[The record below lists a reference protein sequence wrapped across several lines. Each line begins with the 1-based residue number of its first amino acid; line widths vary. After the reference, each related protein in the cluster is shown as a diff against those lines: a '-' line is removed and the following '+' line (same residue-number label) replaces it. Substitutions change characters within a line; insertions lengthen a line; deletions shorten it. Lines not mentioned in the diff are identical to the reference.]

1 MKTGS
6 TNIRLINSGLINTGL
21 INKWVKSGSPWI
33 WLTAASVSISL
44 LALIGVILLLA
55 GQGMRY
61 FWPSPVYQF
70 ELKQTAAG
78 PVRLVGEIYRQQSLP
93 RQQLEQAGMTL
104 PPNTGDSVT
113 RLLIKSGNREV
124 QGQDFYTLLESDIQQ
139 RSLPKGLL
147 ALDRHNNGM
156 AYGLLA
162 GMLDNGQPLVGDNL
176 RQELQKRLPIVQALV
191 RQANDIQFRQMSML
205 NQQFEALRLQKKRL
219 QIAGDLDSKSQDRI
233 DAELGELQRRHQTLI
248 DKLRSLQTEKHR
260 YTLLWQDMNGQ
271 IHPLP
276 LSEINRAWYP
286 NDMSFGQKLRH
297 WAAQTKKFL
306 TDNPYNVSSEGGVFP
321 AIFGTV
327 LMVILMSIVV
337 MPLGVI
343 AAVYL
348 HEYAGKNWLTRLIRI
363 SVVNLA
369 GVPSIV
375 YGVFGLGFFVY
386 LIGGSLDKLFYAESL
401 PNPTFG
407 TPGVLWAALTLA
419 LLTLPVV
426 IVATEEG
433 LARIPTSLR
442 QGSQALGASKA
453 ETLWHIVLPMAA
465 PAMLTGL
472 ILAVARAA
480 GETAPLMLV
489 GVVKSA
495 PVLPVDGI
503 FPFLHLERKFMHLS
517 FQIYDMAFQSPNVE
531 AARPL
536 VFATA
541 LLLVI
546 IVVGLNLAAM
556 GIRHH
561 LREKYRGLML

>member
-1 MKTGS
+1 MIGFTK
-6 TNIRLINSGLINTGL
+6 
-21 INKWVKSGSPWI
+21 KWFASGSPWI
-33 WLTAASVSISL
+33 WLTAGAVSISL
-44 LALIGVILLLA
+44 LALLGVVLLLA

-61 FWPSPVYQF
+61 FWPSPVYVF
-70 ELKQTAAG
+70 DLKQTAAG
-78 PVRLVGEIYRQQSLP
+78 PVQVIGDIYQQQSIP
-93 RQQLEQAGMTL
+93 REQLEQAGIML
-104 PPNTGDSVT
+104 PPEAGETVT
-113 RLLIKSGNREV
+113 RYLIKTGNREI
-124 QGQDFYTLLESDIQQ
+124 QGQDFHRLLDTDIQQ
-139 RSLPKGLL
+139 RSQPKDLL
-147 ALDRHNNGM
+147 VLDRHINGT
-156 AYGLLA
+156 AYGFLA
-162 GMLDNGQPLVGDNL
+162 GMLDNGQPVVGDNL
-176 RQELQKRLPIVQALV
+176 AQELQKRIPVIQALV
-191 RQANDIQFRQMSML
+191 RQSKDIQFRQMNML

-219 QIAGDLDSKSQDRI
+219 QMRGEFDGKAQDRI
-233 DAELGELQRRHQTLI
+233 EAEWGELQRSHQAMME
-248 DKLRSLQTEKHR
+248 KLRGLQIDQSR
-260 YTLLWQDMNGQ
+260 YTLLLRDMNGQ
-271 IHPLP
+271 VHPLP
-276 LSEINRAWYP
+276 LSQINRAWYP
-286 NDMSFGQKLRH
+286 NEMSLGQKLRH
-297 WAAQTKKFL
+297 FVVQTHKFL
-306 TDNPYNVSSEGGVFP
+306 TDNPRNANTEGGVFP

-348 HEYAGKNWLTRLIRI
+348 HEYAGKNWLTRMIRI

-386 LIGGSLDKLFYAESL
+386 FIGGSLDKLFYPEAL

-433 LARIPTSLR
+433 LSRIPASLR
-442 QGSQALGASKA
+442 QGSLALGASKA

-465 PAMLTGL
+465 PAMITGL

-495 PVLPVDGI
+495 PLLPVDGV
-503 FPFLHLERKFMHLS
+503 FPYLHLERKFMHLS

-531 AARPL
+531 SARPL

-546 IVVGLNLAAM
+546 IVVGLNLAAI
-556 GIRHH
+556 GIHHH

>member
-1 MKTGS
+1 M
-6 TNIRLINSGLINTGL
+6 
-21 INKWVKSGSPWI
+21 
-33 WLTAASVSISL
+33 SISL
-44 LALIGVILLLA
+44 LALLGVVLLLA

-61 FWPSPVYQF
+61 FWPSPVYLF

-78 PVRLVGEIYRQQSLP
+78 PVRVIGEIYQQQSLP
-93 RQQLEQAGMTL
+93 RQQLEQAGIIL
-104 PPNTGDSVT
+104 PPESGATLT
-113 RLLIKSGNREV
+113 RYLIKTGNCEI
-124 QGQDFYTLLESDIQQ
+124 QGQDFHRLLDTDIQQ
-139 RSLPKGLL
+139 RSQPKDLL
-147 ALDRHNNGM
+147 VLERQNNGT
-156 AYGLLA
+156 AYGFLA
-162 GMLDNGQPLVGDNL
+162 GMRDNGQPVVGDNL
-176 RQELQKRLPIVQALV
+176 ALELQKRIPVIQALV
-191 RQANDIQFRQMSML
+191 RQSQDIQFRQMNML

-219 QIAGDLDSKSQDRI
+219 QMTNDFDSKSQDRI
-233 DAELGELQRRHQTLI
+233 EAEWGELQRSHQAMME
-248 DKLRSLQTEKHR
+248 KLRGLQTDQNR
-260 YTLLWQDMNGQ
+260 YTLLLRDMNGQ
-271 IHPLP
+271 VHPLP
-276 LSEINRAWYP
+276 LSQIDRAWYP
-286 NDMSFGQKLRH
+286 NDMSLWQKLRH
-297 WAAQTKKFL
+297 FTVQMNKFL
-306 TDNPYNVSSEGGVFP
+306 TDNPRNTNTDGGVFP

-348 HEYAGKNWLTRLIRI
+348 HEYAGKNALTRMIRI

-386 LIGGSLDKLFYAESL
+386 LIGGSLDKLFYPEAL
-401 PNPTFG
+401 PSPTFG

-433 LARIPTSLR
+433 LSRIPANLRHGSL
-442 QGSQALGASKA
+442 ALGASKA

-465 PAMLTGL
+465 PAMITGL

-495 PVLPVDGI
+495 PLLPVDGV

-546 IVVGLNLAAM
+546 IVVGLNLAAI

>member
-1 MKTGS
+1 MTTTGA
-6 TNIRLINSGLINTGL
+6 TQ
-21 INKWVKSGSPWI
+21 KWFASGSPWI
-33 WLTAASVSISL
+33 WLTAGAVSISL
-44 LALIGVILLLA
+44 LALLGIVLLLA

-61 FWPSPVYQF
+61 FWPAPVYLF

-78 PVRLVGEIYRQQSLP
+78 PVTVIGEIYQQQSLP
-93 RQQLEQAGMTL
+93 RQQLEQAGVIL
-104 PPNTGDSVT
+104 PPEAGETVT
-113 RLLIKSGNREV
+113 RYLIKTGNREI
-124 QGQDFYTLLESDIQQ
+124 QGQDFHRLLDSDIQQ
-139 RSLPKGLL
+139 RTQPKAVLV
-147 ALDRHNNGM
+147 LDRQNHGT
-156 AYGLLA
+156 AYGFLA

-176 RQELQKRLPIVQALV
+176 AQELQKLIPVIQGLV
-191 RQANDIQFRQMSML
+191 RQSKDIQYRQMNML

-219 QIAGDLDSKSQDRI
+219 QMTGSLDSKSQDSI
-233 DAELGELQRRHQTLI
+233 EAEWGELQRRHLAMME
-248 DKLRSLQTEKHR
+248 KLRDLQTEQNR
-260 YTLLWQDMNGQ
+260 YTLLLRDMNGQ
-271 IHPLP
+271 IHPMS
-276 LSEINRAWYP
+276 LSQVNRAWYP
-286 NDMSFGQKLRH
+286 NDMNLGDKLRH
-297 WAAQTKKFL
+297 WGAQVHQFL
-306 TDNPYNVSSEGGVFP
+306 TDNPRNASTEGGVFP

-348 HEYAGKNWLTRLIRI
+348 HEYAGKNVLTRMIRI

-386 LIGGSLDKLFYAESL
+386 FIGGSLDKLFYAEAL

-433 LARIPTSLR
+433 LSRIPASLR

-465 PAMLTGL
+465 PAMITGL

-495 PVLPVDGI
+495 PLLPVDGI

-546 IVVGLNLAAM
+546 IVVGLNLAAI
-556 GIRHH
+556 GIRHY

>member
-1 MKTGS
+1 MIGFTK
-6 TNIRLINSGLINTGL
+6 
-21 INKWVKSGSPWI
+21 KWFASGSQWI
-33 WLTAASVSISL
+33 WLTAGAVSISL
-44 LALIGVILLLA
+44 LALLGVVLLLA

-61 FWPSPVYQF
+61 FWPSPVYVF

-78 PVRLVGEIYRQQSLP
+78 PVRVIGEIYQQQSIP
-93 RQQLEQAGMTL
+93 REQLEQAGIML
-104 PPNTGDSVT
+104 PPEAGETVT
-113 RLLIKSGNREV
+113 RYLIKTGNREI
-124 QGQDFYTLLESDIQQ
+124 QGQDFHRLLDTDIQQ
-139 RSLPKGLL
+139 RSQPKDLL
-147 ALDRHNNGM
+147 VLDRHINGT
-156 AYGLLA
+156 AYGFLA
-162 GMLDNGQPLVGDNL
+162 GMLDNGQPVVGDNL
-176 RQELQKRLPIVQALV
+176 AQELQKRIPVIQALV
-191 RQANDIQFRQMSML
+191 RQSKDIQFRQMNML

-219 QIAGDLDSKSQDRI
+219 QMSGNFDGKAQDRI
-233 DAELGELQRRHQTLI
+233 EAEWGELQRSHQAMME
-248 DKLRSLQTEKHR
+248 KLRGLQSDQSR
-260 YTLLWQDMNGQ
+260 YTLLLRDMNGQ
-271 IHPLP
+271 VHPLP
-276 LSEINRAWYP
+276 LSQINRAWYP
-286 NDMSFGQKLRH
+286 NDMSLGQKLRH
-297 WAAQTKKFL
+297 FAVQTHKFL
-306 TDNPYNVSSEGGVFP
+306 TDNPRNANTEGGVFP

-348 HEYAGKNWLTRLIRI
+348 HEYAGKNWLTRMIRI

-386 LIGGSLDKLFYAESL
+386 FIGGSLDKLFYPEAL

-433 LARIPTSLR
+433 LSRIPASLR
-442 QGSQALGASKA
+442 QGSLALGASKA

-465 PAMLTGL
+465 PAMITGL

-495 PVLPVDGI
+495 PLLPVDGV

-546 IVVGLNLAAM
+546 IVVGLNLAAI

>member
-1 MKTGS
+1 MIGFTK
-6 TNIRLINSGLINTGL
+6 
-21 INKWVKSGSPWI
+21 KWFASGSPWI
-33 WLTAASVSISL
+33 WLTAGAVSISL
-44 LALIGVILLLA
+44 LALLGVVLLLA

-61 FWPSPVYQF
+61 FWPSPVYVF

-78 PVRLVGEIYRQQSLP
+78 PVRVIGEIYQQQSIP
-93 RQQLEQAGMTL
+93 REQLEQAGIML
-104 PPNTGDSVT
+104 PPEAGETVT
-113 RLLIKSGNREV
+113 RYLIKTGNREI
-124 QGQDFYTLLESDIQQ
+124 QGQDFHRLLDTDIQQ
-139 RSLPKGLL
+139 RSQPKDLL
-147 ALDRHNNGM
+147 VLDRHINGT
-156 AYGLLA
+156 AYGFLA
-162 GMLDNGQPLVGDNL
+162 GMLDNGQPVVGDNL
-176 RQELQKRLPIVQALV
+176 AQELQKRIPVIQALV
-191 RQANDIQFRQMSML
+191 RQSKDIQFRQMNML

-219 QIAGDLDSKSQDRI
+219 QMSGDFDGKAQDRI
-233 DAELGELQRRHQTLI
+233 EAEWGELQRSHQAMME
-248 DKLRSLQTEKHR
+248 KLRGLQSDQSR
-260 YTLLWQDMNGQ
+260 YTLLLRDMNGQ
-271 IHPLP
+271 VHPLP
-276 LSEINRAWYP
+276 LSQINRAWYP
-286 NDMSFGQKLRH
+286 NDMSLGQKLRH
-297 WAAQTKKFL
+297 FAVQTHKFL
-306 TDNPYNVSSEGGVFP
+306 TDNPRNANTEGGVFP

-348 HEYAGKNWLTRLIRI
+348 HEYAGKNWLTRMIRI

-386 LIGGSLDKLFYAESL
+386 FIGGSLDKLFYPEAL

-433 LARIPTSLR
+433 LSRIPASLR
-442 QGSQALGASKA
+442 QGSLALGASKA

-465 PAMLTGL
+465 PAMITGL

-495 PVLPVDGI
+495 PLLPVDGV
-503 FPFLHLERKFMHLS
+503 FPFLHVERKFMHLS

-546 IVVGLNLAAM
+546 IVVGLNLAAI

>member
-1 MKTGS
+1 MIGFTK
-6 TNIRLINSGLINTGL
+6 
-21 INKWVKSGSPWI
+21 KWFASGSPWI
-33 WLTAASVSISL
+33 WLTAGAVSISL
-44 LALIGVILLLA
+44 LALLGVVLLLA

-61 FWPSPVYQF
+61 FWPSPVYVF

-78 PVRLVGEIYRQQSLP
+78 PVRVIGEIYQQQSIP
-93 RQQLEQAGMTL
+93 REQLEQAGIML
-104 PPNTGDSVT
+104 PPEEGETVT
-113 RLLIKSGNREV
+113 RYLIKTGNREI
-124 QGQDFYTLLESDIQQ
+124 QGQDFHRLLDTDIQQ
-139 RSLPKGLL
+139 RSQPKDLL
-147 ALDRHNNGM
+147 VLDRHINGT
-156 AYGLLA
+156 AYGFLA
-162 GMLDNGQPLVGDNL
+162 GMLDNGQPVVGDNL
-176 RQELQKRLPIVQALV
+176 AQELQKRIPVIQALV
-191 RQANDIQFRQMSML
+191 RQSKDIQFRQMNML

-219 QIAGDLDSKSQDRI
+219 QMSGNFDGKAQDRI
-233 DAELGELQRRHQTLI
+233 EAEWGELQRSHQAMME
-248 DKLRSLQTEKHR
+248 KLRGLQSDQSR
-260 YTLLWQDMNGQ
+260 YTLLLRDMNGQ
-271 IHPLP
+271 VHPLP
-276 LSEINRAWYP
+276 LSQINRAWYP
-286 NDMSFGQKLRH
+286 NDMSLGQKLRH
-297 WAAQTKKFL
+297 FAVQTHKFL
-306 TDNPYNVSSEGGVFP
+306 TDNPRNANTEGGVFP

-348 HEYAGKNWLTRLIRI
+348 HEYAGKNWLTRMIRI

-386 LIGGSLDKLFYAESL
+386 FIGGSLDKLFYPEAL

-433 LARIPTSLR
+433 LSRIPASLR
-442 QGSQALGASKA
+442 QGSLALGASKA

-465 PAMLTGL
+465 PAMITGL

-495 PVLPVDGI
+495 PLLPVDGV

-546 IVVGLNLAAM
+546 IVVGLNLAAI

>member
-1 MKTGS
+1 MIGFTK
-6 TNIRLINSGLINTGL
+6 
-21 INKWVKSGSPWI
+21 KWFASGSPWI
-33 WLTAASVSISL
+33 WLTAGAVSISL
-44 LALIGVILLLA
+44 LALLGVVLLLA

-61 FWPSPVYQF
+61 FWPSPVYVF

-78 PVRLVGEIYRQQSLP
+78 PVRVIGEIYQQQSIP
-93 RQQLEQAGMTL
+93 REQLEQAGIML
-104 PPNTGDSVT
+104 PPEAGETVT
-113 RLLIKSGNREV
+113 RYLIKTGNREI
-124 QGQDFYTLLESDIQQ
+124 QGQDFHRLLDTDIQQ
-139 RSLPKGLL
+139 RSQPKDLL
-147 ALDRHNNGM
+147 VLDRHINGT
-156 AYGLLA
+156 AYGFLA
-162 GMLDNGQPLVGDNL
+162 GMLDNGQPVVGDNL
-176 RQELQKRLPIVQALV
+176 AQELQKRIPVIQALV
-191 RQANDIQFRQMSML
+191 RQSKDIQFRQMNML

-219 QIAGDLDSKSQDRI
+219 QMSGNFDGKAQDRI
-233 DAELGELQRRHQTLI
+233 EAEWGELQRSHQAMME
-248 DKLRSLQTEKHR
+248 KLRGLQSDQSR
-260 YTLLWQDMNGQ
+260 YTLLLRDMNGQ

-276 LSEINRAWYP
+276 LSQINRAWYP
-286 NDMSFGQKLRH
+286 NDMSLGQKLRH
-297 WAAQTKKFL
+297 FAVQTHKFL
-306 TDNPYNVSSEGGVFP
+306 TDNPRNANTEGGVFP

-348 HEYAGKNWLTRLIRI
+348 HEYAGKNWLTRMIRI

-386 LIGGSLDKLFYAESL
+386 FIGGSLDKLFYPEAL

-433 LARIPTSLR
+433 LSRIPASLR
-442 QGSQALGASKA
+442 QGSLALGASKA

-465 PAMLTGL
+465 PAMITGL

-495 PVLPVDGI
+495 PLLPVDGV

-546 IVVGLNLAAM
+546 IVVGLNLAAI

>member
-1 MKTGS
+1 MIGFTK
-6 TNIRLINSGLINTGL
+6 
-21 INKWVKSGSPWI
+21 KWFASGSPWI
-33 WLTAASVSISL
+33 WLTAGAVSISL
-44 LALIGVILLLA
+44 LALLGVVLLLA

-61 FWPSPVYQF
+61 FWPSPVYVF

-78 PVRLVGEIYRQQSLP
+78 PVQVIGEIYQQQSIP
-93 RQQLEQAGMTL
+93 REQLEQAGIML
-104 PPNTGDSVT
+104 PPEAGETVT
-113 RLLIKSGNREV
+113 RYLIKTGNREI
-124 QGQDFYTLLESDIQQ
+124 QGQDFHRLLDTDIQL
-139 RSLPKGLL
+139 RSQPKDLL
-147 ALDRHNNGM
+147 VLDRHINGT
-156 AYGLLA
+156 AYGFLA
-162 GMLDNGQPLVGDNL
+162 GMLDNGQPVVGDHL
-176 RQELQKRLPIVQALV
+176 AQELQKRIPVIQALV
-191 RQANDIQFRQMSML
+191 RQSKDIQFRQMNML

-219 QIAGDLDSKSQDRI
+219 QMSGDFDGKAQDRI
-233 DAELGELQRRHQTLI
+233 AAEWGELQRSHQAMME
-248 DKLRSLQTEKHR
+248 KLRGLQSDQSR
-260 YTLLWQDMNGQ
+260 YTLLLRDMNGQ
-271 IHPLP
+271 VHPLP
-276 LSEINRAWYP
+276 LSQINRAWYP
-286 NDMSFGQKLRH
+286 NEMSLGPKLRH
-297 WAAQTKKFL
+297 FVVQTHKFL
-306 TDNPYNVSSEGGVFP
+306 TDNPRNANTEGGVFP

-348 HEYAGKNWLTRLIRI
+348 HEYAGKNWLTRMIRI

-386 LIGGSLDKLFYAESL
+386 FIGGSLDKLFYPEAL

-433 LARIPTSLR
+433 LSRIPASLR
-442 QGSQALGASKA
+442 QGSLALGASKA

-465 PAMLTGL
+465 PAMITGL

-495 PVLPVDGI
+495 PLLPVDGV
-503 FPFLHLERKFMHLS
+503 FPYLHLERKFMHLS

-546 IVVGLNLAAM
+546 IVVGLNLAAI

>member
-1 MKTGS
+1 MIGFTK
-6 TNIRLINSGLINTGL
+6 
-21 INKWVKSGSPWI
+21 KWFASGSPWI
-33 WLTAASVSISL
+33 WLTAGAVSISL
-44 LALIGVILLLA
+44 LALLGVVLLLA

-61 FWPSPVYQF
+61 FWPSPVYVF

-78 PVRLVGEIYRQQSLP
+78 PVRVIGEIYQQQSIP
-93 RQQLEQAGMTL
+93 REQLEQAGIML
-104 PPNTGDSVT
+104 PPEAGETVT
-113 RLLIKSGNREV
+113 RYLIKTGNREI
-124 QGQDFYTLLESDIQQ
+124 QGQDFHPLLDTDIQQ
-139 RSLPKGLL
+139 RSQPKDLL
-147 ALDRHNNGM
+147 VLDRHINGT
-156 AYGLLA
+156 AYGFLA
-162 GMLDNGQPLVGDNL
+162 GMLDNGQPVVGDNL
-176 RQELQKRLPIVQALV
+176 AQELQKRIPVIQALV
-191 RQANDIQFRQMSML
+191 RQSKDIQFRQMNML

-219 QIAGDLDSKSQDRI
+219 QMSGNFDGKAQDRI
-233 DAELGELQRRHQTLI
+233 EAEWGELQRSHQAMME
-248 DKLRSLQTEKHR
+248 KLRGLQSDQSR
-260 YTLLWQDMNGQ
+260 YTLLLRDMNGQ
-271 IHPLP
+271 VHPLP
-276 LSEINRAWYP
+276 LSQINRAWYP
-286 NDMSFGQKLRH
+286 NDMSLGQKLRH
-297 WAAQTKKFL
+297 FAVQTHKFL
-306 TDNPYNVSSEGGVFP
+306 TDNPRNANTEGGVFP

-343 AAVYL
+343 VAVYL
-348 HEYAGKNWLTRLIRI
+348 HEYAGKNWLTRMIRI

-386 LIGGSLDKLFYAESL
+386 FIGGSLDKLFYPEAL

-433 LARIPTSLR
+433 LSRIPASLR
-442 QGSQALGASKA
+442 QGSLALGASKA

-465 PAMLTGL
+465 PAMITGL

-495 PVLPVDGI
+495 PLLPVDGV

-546 IVVGLNLAAM
+546 IVVGLNLAAI

>member
-1 MKTGS
+1 MIGFTKKWFA
-6 TNIRLINSGLINTGL
+6 SGL
-21 INKWVKSGSPWI
+21 PWI
-33 WLTAASVSISL
+33 WLTAGAVSISL
-44 LALIGVILLLA
+44 LALLGVVLLLA

-61 FWPSPVYQF
+61 FWPSPVYVF

-78 PVRLVGEIYRQQSLP
+78 PVRVIGEIYQQQSIP
-93 RQQLEQAGMTL
+93 REQLEQAGIML
-104 PPNTGDSVT
+104 PPEAGETVT
-113 RLLIKSGNREV
+113 RYLIKTGNREI
-124 QGQDFYTLLESDIQQ
+124 QGQDFHRLLDTDIQQ
-139 RSLPKGLL
+139 RSQPKDLL
-147 ALDRHNNGM
+147 VLDRHINGT
-156 AYGLLA
+156 AYGFLA
-162 GMLDNGQPLVGDNL
+162 GMLDNGQPVVGDNL
-176 RQELQKRLPIVQALV
+176 AQELQKRIPVIQALV
-191 RQANDIQFRQMSML
+191 RQSKDIQFRQMNML

-219 QIAGDLDSKSQDRI
+219 QMSGNFDGKAQDRI
-233 DAELGELQRRHQTLI
+233 EAEWGELQRSHQAMME
-248 DKLRSLQTEKHR
+248 KLRGLQSDQSR
-260 YTLLWQDMNGQ
+260 YTLLLRDMNGQ
-271 IHPLP
+271 VHPLP
-276 LSEINRAWYP
+276 LSQINRAWYP
-286 NDMSFGQKLRH
+286 NDMSLGQKLRH
-297 WAAQTKKFL
+297 FAVQTHKFL
-306 TDNPYNVSSEGGVFP
+306 TDNPRNANTEGGVFP

-348 HEYAGKNWLTRLIRI
+348 HEYAGKNWLTRMIRI

-386 LIGGSLDKLFYAESL
+386 FIGGSLDKLFYPEAL

-433 LARIPTSLR
+433 LSRIPASLR
-442 QGSQALGASKA
+442 QGSLALGASKA

-465 PAMLTGL
+465 PAMITGL

-495 PVLPVDGI
+495 PLLPVDGV

-546 IVVGLNLAAM
+546 IVVGLNLAAI

>member
-1 MKTGS
+1 MIGFTK
-6 TNIRLINSGLINTGL
+6 
-21 INKWVKSGSPWI
+21 KWFASGSPWI
-33 WLTAASVSISL
+33 WLTAGAVSISL
-44 LALIGVILLLA
+44 LALLGVVLLLA
-55 GQGMRY
+55 GQGMHY
-61 FWPSPVYQF
+61 FWPSPVYVF
-70 ELKQTAAG
+70 DLKQTAAG
-78 PVRLVGEIYRQQSLP
+78 PVQVIGDIYQQQSIP
-93 RQQLEQAGMTL
+93 REQLEQAGIML
-104 PPNTGDSVT
+104 PPEAGETVT
-113 RLLIKSGNREV
+113 RYLIKTGNREI
-124 QGQDFYTLLESDIQQ
+124 QGQDFHRLLDTDIQQ
-139 RSLPKGLL
+139 RSQPKDLL
-147 ALDRHNNGM
+147 VLDRHINGT
-156 AYGLLA
+156 AYGFLA
-162 GMLDNGQPLVGDNL
+162 GMLDNGQPVVGDNL
-176 RQELQKRLPIVQALV
+176 AQELQKRIPVIQALV
-191 RQANDIQFRQMSML
+191 RQSKDIQFRQMNML

-219 QIAGDLDSKSQDRI
+219 QMRGEFDGKAQDRI
-233 DAELGELQRRHQTLI
+233 EAEWGELQRSHQAMME
-248 DKLRSLQTEKHR
+248 KLRGLQIDQSR
-260 YTLLWQDMNGQ
+260 YTLLLRDMNGQ
-271 IHPLP
+271 VHPLP
-276 LSEINRAWYP
+276 LSQINRAWYP
-286 NDMSFGQKLRH
+286 NEMSLGQKLRH
-297 WAAQTKKFL
+297 FVVQTHKFL
-306 TDNPYNVSSEGGVFP
+306 TDNPRNANTEGGVFP

-348 HEYAGKNWLTRLIRI
+348 HEYAGKNWLTRMIRI

-386 LIGGSLDKLFYAESL
+386 FIGGSLDKLFYPEAL

-433 LARIPTSLR
+433 LSRIPASLR
-442 QGSQALGASKA
+442 QGSLALGASKA

-465 PAMLTGL
+465 PAMITGL

-495 PVLPVDGI
+495 PLLPVDGV
-503 FPFLHLERKFMHLS
+503 FPYLHLERKFMHLS

-531 AARPL
+531 SARPL

-546 IVVGLNLAAM
+546 IVVGLNLAAI

>member
-1 MKTGS
+1 MIGFTK
-6 TNIRLINSGLINTGL
+6 
-21 INKWVKSGSPWI
+21 KWFASGSPWI
-33 WLTAASVSISL
+33 WLTAGAVSISL
-44 LALIGVILLLA
+44 LALLGVVLLLA

-61 FWPSPVYQF
+61 FWPSPVYVF

-78 PVRLVGEIYRQQSLP
+78 PVRVIGEIYQQQSIP
-93 RQQLEQAGMTL
+93 REQLEQAGITL
-104 PPNTGDSVT
+104 PPEAGETVT
-113 RLLIKSGNREV
+113 RYLIKTGNREI
-124 QGQDFYTLLESDIQQ
+124 QGQDFHRLLDTDIQQ
-139 RSLPKGLL
+139 RSQPKDLL
-147 ALDRHNNGM
+147 VLDRHINGT
-156 AYGLLA
+156 AYGFLA
-162 GMLDNGQPLVGDNL
+162 GMLDNGQPVVGDNL
-176 RQELQKRLPIVQALV
+176 AQELQKRIPVIQALV
-191 RQANDIQFRQMSML
+191 RQSKDIQFRQMNML

-219 QIAGDLDSKSQDRI
+219 QMSGNFDGKAQDRI
-233 DAELGELQRRHQTLI
+233 EAEWGELQRSHQAMME
-248 DKLRSLQTEKHR
+248 KLRGLQSDQSR
-260 YTLLWQDMNGQ
+260 YTLLLRDMNGQ
-271 IHPLP
+271 VHPLP
-276 LSEINRAWYP
+276 LSQINRAWYP
-286 NDMSFGQKLRH
+286 NDMSLGQKLRH
-297 WAAQTKKFL
+297 FAVQTHKFL
-306 TDNPYNVSSEGGVFP
+306 TDNPRNANTEGGVFP

-348 HEYAGKNWLTRLIRI
+348 HEYAGKNWLTRMIRI

-386 LIGGSLDKLFYAESL
+386 FIGGSLDKLFYPEAL

-433 LARIPTSLR
+433 LSRIPASLR
-442 QGSQALGASKA
+442 QGSLALGASKA

-465 PAMLTGL
+465 PAMITGL

-495 PVLPVDGI
+495 PLLPVDGV

-546 IVVGLNLAAM
+546 IVVGLNLAAI

>member
-1 MKTGS
+1 MIGFTK
-6 TNIRLINSGLINTGL
+6 
-21 INKWVKSGSPWI
+21 KWFASGSPWI
-33 WLTAASVSISL
+33 WLTAGAVSISL
-44 LALIGVILLLA
+44 LALLGVVLLLA

-61 FWPSPVYQF
+61 FWPSPVYVF
-70 ELKQTAAG
+70 DLKQTAAG
-78 PVRLVGEIYRQQSLP
+78 PVQVIGEIYQQQSIP
-93 RQQLEQAGMTL
+93 REQLEQAGIML
-104 PPNTGDSVT
+104 PPEAGETVT
-113 RLLIKSGNREV
+113 RYLIKTGNREI
-124 QGQDFYTLLESDIQQ
+124 QGQDFHRLLDTDIQQ
-139 RSLPKGLL
+139 RSQPKDLL
-147 ALDRHNNGM
+147 VLDRHINGT
-156 AYGLLA
+156 AYGFLA
-162 GMLDNGQPLVGDNL
+162 GMLDNGQPVVGDNL
-176 RQELQKRLPIVQALV
+176 AQELQKRIPVIQALV
-191 RQANDIQFRQMSML
+191 RQSKDIQFRQMNML

-219 QIAGDLDSKSQDRI
+219 QMSGEFDGKAQDRI
-233 DAELGELQRRHQTLI
+233 EAEWGELQRSHQAMME
-248 DKLRSLQTEKHR
+248 KLRGLQSDQSR
-260 YTLLWQDMNGQ
+260 YTLLLRDMNGQ
-271 IHPLP
+271 VHPLP
-276 LSEINRAWYP
+276 LSQINRAWYP
-286 NDMSFGQKLRH
+286 NEMSLGQKLRH
-297 WAAQTKKFL
+297 FVVQTHKFL
-306 TDNPYNVSSEGGVFP
+306 TDNPRNANTEGGVFP

-348 HEYAGKNWLTRLIRI
+348 HEYAGKNWLTRMIRI

-386 LIGGSLDKLFYAESL
+386 FIGGSLDKLFYPEAL

-433 LARIPTSLR
+433 LSRIPASLR
-442 QGSQALGASKA
+442 QGSLALGASKA

-465 PAMLTGL
+465 PAMITGL

-495 PVLPVDGI
+495 PLLPVDGV
-503 FPFLHLERKFMHLS
+503 FPYLHLERKFMHLS

-531 AARPL
+531 SARPL

-546 IVVGLNLAAM
+546 IVVGLNLAAI

>member
-1 MKTGS
+1 MIGFTK
-6 TNIRLINSGLINTGL
+6 
-21 INKWVKSGSPWI
+21 KWFASGSPWI
-33 WLTAASVSISL
+33 WLTAGAVSISL
-44 LALIGVILLLA
+44 LALLGVVLLLA

-61 FWPSPVYQF
+61 FWPSPVYVF

-78 PVRLVGEIYRQQSLP
+78 PVRVIGEIYQQQSIP
-93 RQQLEQAGMTL
+93 REQLEQAGIML
-104 PPNTGDSVT
+104 PPEAGETVT
-113 RLLIKSGNREV
+113 RYLIKTGNREI
-124 QGQDFYTLLESDIQQ
+124 QGQDFHRLLDTDIQQ
-139 RSLPKGLL
+139 RSQPKDLL
-147 ALDRHNNGM
+147 VLDRHINGT
-156 AYGLLA
+156 AYGFLA
-162 GMLDNGQPLVGDNL
+162 GMLDNGQPVVGDNL
-176 RQELQKRLPIVQALV
+176 AQELQKRIPVIQALV
-191 RQANDIQFRQMSML
+191 RQSKDIQFRQMNML

-219 QIAGDLDSKSQDRI
+219 QMSGNFDGKAQDRI
-233 DAELGELQRRHQTLI
+233 EAEWGELQRSHQAMME
-248 DKLRSLQTEKHR
+248 KLRGLQSDQSR
-260 YTLLWQDMNGQ
+260 YTLLLRDMNGQ
-271 IHPLP
+271 VHPLP
-276 LSEINRAWYP
+276 LSQINRAWYP
-286 NDMSFGQKLRH
+286 NDMSLGQKLRH
-297 WAAQTKKFL
+297 FAVQTHKFL
-306 TDNPYNVSSEGGVFP
+306 TDNPRNANTEGGVFP

-348 HEYAGKNWLTRLIRI
+348 HEYAGKNWLTRMIRI

-369 GVPSIV
+369 GIPSIV

-386 LIGGSLDKLFYAESL
+386 FIGGSLDKLFYPEAL

-433 LARIPTSLR
+433 LSRIPASLR
-442 QGSQALGASKA
+442 QGSLALGASKA

-465 PAMLTGL
+465 PAMITGL

-495 PVLPVDGI
+495 PLLPVDGV

-546 IVVGLNLAAM
+546 IVVGLNLAAI

>member
-1 MKTGS
+1 MIGFTK
-6 TNIRLINSGLINTGL
+6 
-21 INKWVKSGSPWI
+21 KWFASGSPWI
-33 WLTAASVSISL
+33 WLTAGAVSISL
-44 LALIGVILLLA
+44 LALLGVVLLLA

-61 FWPSPVYQF
+61 FWPSPVYVF
-70 ELKQTAAG
+70 DLKQTAAG
-78 PVRLVGEIYRQQSLP
+78 PVQVIGDIYQQQSIP
-93 RQQLEQAGMTL
+93 REQLEQAGIML
-104 PPNTGDSVT
+104 PPEAGETVT
-113 RLLIKSGNREV
+113 RYLIKTGNREI
-124 QGQDFYTLLESDIQQ
+124 QGQDFHRLLDTDIQQ
-139 RSLPKGLL
+139 RSQPKDLL
-147 ALDRHNNGM
+147 VLDRHINGT
-156 AYGLLA
+156 AYGFLA
-162 GMLDNGQPLVGDNL
+162 GMLDNGQPVVGDNL
-176 RQELQKRLPIVQALV
+176 AQELQKRIPVIQALV
-191 RQANDIQFRQMSML
+191 RQSKDIQFRQMNML

-219 QIAGDLDSKSQDRI
+219 QMRGEFDGKAQDRI
-233 DAELGELQRRHQTLI
+233 EAEWGELQRSHQAMME
-248 DKLRSLQTEKHR
+248 KLRGLQIDQSR
-260 YTLLWQDMNGQ
+260 YTLLLRDMNGQ
-271 IHPLP
+271 VHPLP
-276 LSEINRAWYP
+276 LSQINRAWYP
-286 NDMSFGQKLRH
+286 NEMSLGQKLRH
-297 WAAQTKKFL
+297 FVVQTHKFL
-306 TDNPYNVSSEGGVFP
+306 TDNPRNANTEGGVFP

-348 HEYAGKNWLTRLIRI
+348 HEYAGKNWLTRMIRI

-386 LIGGSLDKLFYAESL
+386 FIGGSLDKLFYPEAL

-433 LARIPTSLR
+433 LSRIPASLR
-442 QGSQALGASKA
+442 QGSLALGASKA

-465 PAMLTGL
+465 PAMITGL

-495 PVLPVDGI
+495 PLLPVDGV
-503 FPFLHLERKFMHLS
+503 FPYLHLERKFMHLS

-531 AARPL
+531 SARPL

-541 LLLVI
+541 LLLMI
-546 IVVGLNLAAM
+546 IVVGLNLAAI

>member
-1 MKTGS
+1 MTRS
-6 TNIRLINSGLINTGL
+6 TK
-21 INKWVKSGSPWI
+21 KWFASGSPWI
-33 WLTAASVSISL
+33 WLTAGAVSISL
-44 LALIGVILLLA
+44 LALLGVVLLLA

-61 FWPSPVYQF
+61 FWPSPVYVF

-78 PVRLVGEIYRQQSLP
+78 PVRVIGEIYQQQSLP
-93 RQQLEQAGMTL
+93 RQQLEQAGIIL
-104 PPNTGDSVT
+104 PPEAGETVT
-113 RLLIKSGNREV
+113 RYLIKTGNREI
-124 QGQDFYTLLESDIQQ
+124 QGQDFHRLLDTDIQQ
-139 RSLPKGLL
+139 RSQPKDLL
-147 ALDRHNNGM
+147 VLERQNNGT
-156 AYGLLA
+156 AYGFLA
-162 GMLDNGQPLVGDNL
+162 GMRDNGQPVVGDNL
-176 RQELQKRLPIVQALV
+176 AQELQKRIPVIQALV
-191 RQANDIQFRQMSML
+191 RQSQDIQFRQMNML

-219 QIAGDLDSKSQDRI
+219 QMTNNFDSKSQDRI
-233 DAELGELQRRHQTLI
+233 EAEWGELQRSHQAMME
-248 DKLRSLQTEKHR
+248 KLRGLQTDQNR
-260 YTLLWQDMNGQ
+260 YTLLLRDMNGQ
-271 IHPLP
+271 VHPLP
-276 LSEINRAWYP
+276 LSQIDRAWYP
-286 NDMSFGQKLRH
+286 NDMSLWQKLRH
-297 WAAQTKKFL
+297 FTVQMNKFL
-306 TDNPYNVSSEGGVFP
+306 TDNPRNTNTDGGVFP

-348 HEYAGKNWLTRLIRI
+348 HEYAGKNALTRMIRI

-386 LIGGSLDKLFYAESL
+386 LIGGSLDKLFYPEAL
-401 PNPTFG
+401 PSPTFG

-433 LARIPTSLR
+433 LSRIPANLRHGSL
-442 QGSQALGASKA
+442 ALGASKA

-465 PAMLTGL
+465 PAMITGL

-495 PVLPVDGI
+495 PLLPVDGV

-546 IVVGLNLAAM
+546 IVVGLNLAAI

-561 LREKYRGLML
+561 LREKYRGFML